1 MTDDTPKW
9 PAFKMEVTREGAITH
24 PDDPTKSINLFQCN
38 VVMVRATTTH
48 NGRKARAIC
57 LGGEGSAQF
66 SDKELFSSCRYT
78 LRASLIALIAQ
89 GDLPRRE
96 NERARIS
103 RDELYLGMA
112 GLLAQRST
120 CTRGHVGALI
130 VVDKRPAG
138 GGYNGAPSGLPECIE
153 VGCDELTLC
162 EVSYQ
167 DIEGTDIKERIQE
180 PVELG
185 CQRAV
190 HAELNAIAWAARH
203 GVATKGA
210 TMYCTHA
217 SCGPCAKAIVA
228 AGFKR
233 FVYKKS
239 YRAERLDI
247 LLDGGLTVLWHEPSV
262 PL

>member
-1 MTDDTPKW
+1 MTDDIPKW
-9 PAFKMEVTREGAITH
+9 PAFKMEITRDGTIYH
-24 PDDPTKSINLFQCN
+24 PDDPTTSINLFQCN
-38 VVMVRATTTH
+38 VAMVSATTTH
-48 NGRKARAIC
+48 NGRKARANC

-66 SDKELFSSCRYT
+66 FDKELFSSCRYT
-78 LRASLIALIAQ
+78 LRTALIDQ
-89 GDLPRRE
+89 CGLPRMG
-96 NERARIS
+96 NDMARIS
-103 RDELYLGMA
+103 RDDLYLGMA

-138 GGYNGAPSGLPECIE
+138 GGYNGAPSGLPECID
-153 VGCDELTLC
+153 VGCDELTLY
-162 EVSYQ
+162 EGSYT
-167 DIEGTDIKERIQE
+167 GGAQE
-180 PVELG
+180 STMTPVELG
-185 CQRAV
+185 CQRTI

-203 GVATKGA
+203 GVQTQGA
-210 TMYCTHA
+210 TMYCTH
-217 SCGPCAKAIVA
+217 SPCGPCAKAIVA